1 MFSLDFTSR
10 KPIYEQ
16 VYESVIRYTALGA
29 FAPDDKLP
37 TVRAMAAELGIN
49 PNTVAK
55 AYQMLERD
63 GYIYSAAGRGSFI
76 SGKLSAQD
84 AQRIIAVDKFT
95 EAVKNAVMLGVGKEQ
110 LNSIIDDAYKSTGGG
125 GNA

>member
-1 MFSLDFTSR
+1 
-10 KPIYEQ
+10 
-16 VYESVIRYTALGA
+16 
-29 FAPDDKLP
+29 
-37 TVRAMAAELGIN
+37 MAAELGIN

-125 GNA
+125 GTA